1 MKAIFVRKLK
11 VEKWI
16 NFVHYNS
23 SASTKDQTLSSQDGK
38 VALLSDLE
46 NFIYLSIDTEEYHD
60 INHSKKCHCVRDQQN
75 WAGREGKEVTLN
87 D

>member
-46 NFIYLSIDTEEYHD
+46 NFIYLSIDTEEYVSIDSSIFCNYEDH
-60 INHSKKCHCVRDQQN
+60 I
-75 WAGREGKEVTLN
+75 
-87 D
+87 

>member
-1 MKAIFVRKLK
+1 M
-11 VEKWI
+11 
-16 NFVHYNS
+16 HYNS

-46 NFIYLSIDTEEYHD
+46 NFIYLSIDTEYHD